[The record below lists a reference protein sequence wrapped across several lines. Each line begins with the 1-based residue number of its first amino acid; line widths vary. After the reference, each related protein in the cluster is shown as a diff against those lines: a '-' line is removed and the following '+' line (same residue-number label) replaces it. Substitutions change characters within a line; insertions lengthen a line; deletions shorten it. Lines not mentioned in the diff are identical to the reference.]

1 MRSLRRRL
9 LISLWIA
16 VLAVGVVSAA
26 VAYLQVSR
34 QAKGLLD
41 NQLAQIAVLVSGPSA
56 GTRPPPSD
64 DSDIEVAVWDA
75 DGTLKY
81 SSSTLLG
88 ERHAA
93 HEGFS
98 DIRLSRELYRMYATE
113 IGGQHVEV
121 AQPVDVREDQ
131 AEVAA
136 IAALLPVLL
145 LIPAL
150 AIVIG
155 FVIRKLLQPV
165 RELAQVVARR
175 DDFAQETLP
184 SAGLPTELKPLV
196 EEINKLLTRQREA
209 AERERAFIADA
220 AHALRTPL
228 AALQLQADVLEGSAD
243 AQERA
248 ARLADLRAGIQR
260 AARLSTQLL
269 SLARAESGA
278 VGNPD
283 SVALD
288 DALLEVNSLYGPTA
302 KTASVALSVE
312 GSSGVRVRTDLR
324 RLILV
329 FGNLLE
335 NALRYSPPGARI
347 DVLTR
352 REGKDVEVQVLDEG
366 PGIPESEI
374 VRVFERF
381 HRPVDDDRSG
391 SGLGLATV
399 QSLVRQIGG
408 EVTLHNRADRR
419 GLCARV
425 VLPCTNPTG

>member
-1 MRSLRRRL
+1 
-9 LISLWIA
+9 
-16 VLAVGVVSAA
+16 
-26 VAYLQVSR
+26 
-34 QAKGLLD
+34 
-41 NQLAQIAVLVSGPSA
+41 
-56 GTRPPPSD
+56 
-64 DSDIEVAVWDA
+64 
-75 DGTLKY
+75 
-81 SSSTLLG
+81 
-88 ERHAA
+88 
-93 HEGFS
+93 
-98 DIRLSRELYRMYATE
+98 MYATE

-278 VGNPD
+278 VGNPE

>member
-1 MRSLRRRL
+1 
-9 LISLWIA
+9 
-16 VLAVGVVSAA
+16 
-26 VAYLQVSR
+26 
-34 QAKGLLD
+34 
-41 NQLAQIAVLVSGPSA
+41 
-56 GTRPPPSD
+56 
-64 DSDIEVAVWDA
+64 
-75 DGTLKY
+75 
-81 SSSTLLG
+81 
-88 ERHAA
+88 
-93 HEGFS
+93 
-98 DIRLSRELYRMYATE
+98 
-113 IGGQHVEV
+113 
-121 AQPVDVREDQ
+121 
-131 AEVAA
+131 
-136 IAALLPVLL
+136 
-145 LIPAL
+145 
-150 AIVIG
+150 
-155 FVIRKLLQPV
+155 
-165 RELAQVVARR
+165 
-175 DDFAQETLP
+175 
-184 SAGLPTELKPLV
+184 
-196 EEINKLLTRQREA
+196 
-209 AERERAFIADA
+209 
-220 AHALRTPL
+220 
-228 AALQLQADVLEGSAD
+228 
-243 AQERA
+243 
-248 ARLADLRAGIQR
+248 
-260 AARLSTQLL
+260 
-269 SLARAESGA
+269 
-278 VGNPD
+278 
-283 SVALD
+283 VALD
-288 DALLEVNSLYGPTA
+288 EALLEVNSLYGPTA